1 MESAGNP
8 NDAIRQQILRYFYDR
23 NAQATSRFGKKGS
36 AVKISDVKR
45 ELKAEAGLSQQ
56 QVMSNLTYLLDRQW
70 VKAIEQRKEVSTR
83 GGTTVPSVVTFYEIA
98 ATGIERIEGES
109 EFQPMERFAGIN
121 VHASGSNVITLGDG
135 NIVNVEYRQLFQDLT
150 DLRQRI
156 ADSDGLSDGDKL
168 DAVLDIDTLRDQLA
182 KRKPDREVVGRL
194 WPRIEKAADLAGL
207 GQFAANA
214 AHAIGQLL
222 S

>member
-1 MESAGNP
+1 MESPGNP

-45 ELKAEAGLSQQ
+45 ELKAQAGLTQQ
-56 QVMSNLTYLLDRQW
+56 QVMSNLTYLLDREW

-83 GGTTVPSVVTFYEIA
+83 GGTTVPSVVTFYEISA
-98 ATGIERIEGES
+98 QGIERIQGES
-109 EFQPMERFAGIN
+109 DFQTPERFAGIN
-121 VHASGSNVITLGDG
+121 IQASGSNVITLGDG

-150 DLRQRI
+150 ELRQQI
-156 ADSDGLSDGDKL
+156 ADSDELSDRDKL
-168 DAVLDIDTLRDQLA
+168 DAVVDIDTLTDQLA
-182 KRKPDREVVGRL
+182 KRNPDAQVVGRL
-194 WPRIEKAADLAGL
+194 WPRIEKAANLAGL
-207 GQFAANA
+207 GQVAASA
-214 AHAIGQLL
+214 ARAVGQLL

>member
-1 MESAGNP
+1 MQSSGNP

-45 ELKAEAGLSQQ
+45 ELKDQAGLSQQ
-56 QVMSNLTYLLDRQW
+56 QVMSNLTYLLDREW

-83 GGTTVPSVVTFYEIA
+83 GGTTVPSVVTFYEISA
-98 ATGIERIEGES
+98 QGIERIEGES
-109 EFQPMERFAGIN
+109 EFQAPERFAGIN
-121 VHASGSNVITLGDG
+121 IQASGSNVITLGDG

-150 DLRQRI
+150 DLRQHI
-156 ADSDGLSDGDKL
+156 AESEQLSDVDKL
-168 DAVLDIDTLRDQLA
+168 DAVVDIDTLKDQLA
-182 KRKPDREVVGRL
+182 KRNPDKQVVGRL
-194 WPRIEKAADLAGL
+194 WPRIEKAANVAGL
-207 GQFAANA
+207 GQFVASV